1 MWGLFTDLNDGLRIG
16 IDMDTVVGAAELSD
30 GTANLVM
37 VTNNKTITVNVKE
50 SFDEVM
56 RAIAANEGQI

>member
-1 MWGLFTDLNDGLRIG
+1 MWGLFTDPNDGLRIG